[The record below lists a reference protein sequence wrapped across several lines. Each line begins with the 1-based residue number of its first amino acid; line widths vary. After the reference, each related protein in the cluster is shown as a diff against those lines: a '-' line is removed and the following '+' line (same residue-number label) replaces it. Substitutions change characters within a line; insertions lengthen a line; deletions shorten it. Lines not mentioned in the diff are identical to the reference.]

1 MHRAACRKNLIHETA
16 SRRDPETVEKK
27 RTRETYAKRALG
39 LVHAIRAA
47 TGEPGSEEK
56 RANNIITFDGS
67 TETIRTSQIAR
78 SRAAAIEYSAAPEL
92 QDDSLKIR
100 SRRSRGYAISFP
112 ARRECKVSS
121 NCLKF
126 LSLTLP
132 PCTRRRLR
140 SDNFD
145 TY

>member
-1 MHRAACRKNLIHETA
+1 MG
-16 SRRDPETVEKK
+16 KK
-27 RTRETYAKRALG
+27 RARETYAKCALH
-39 LVHAIRAA
+39 LVVHAIRSYT
-47 TGEPGSEEK
+47 TGEPGSEEE

-132 PCTRRRLR
+132 PYTRRRLR

-145 TY
+145 TL